1 MISRPS
7 AATLGTSPYLWG
19 MTDHINVP
27 SEIGD
32 LQRVLVHRPDK
43 GIARISPRHAG
54 ELLFDDIVH
63 LPKMQEE
70 HDIFTNVVAHFIGR
84 ENVLEIEDL
93 ILESLRAD
101 PKAREHFMGYI
112 ASFEE
117 LPAKFVEEL
126 NAMEDERL
134 TTVLVTGQDPETDF
148 IYFDPVPNLIFT
160 RDIAVVVNDHI
171 VITKAAKE
179 ARYRENLLS
188 RFIFWYHPSF
198 QHLKEQKRLINLN
211 DVDVFPPSRTGE
223 RISIEGGDMM
233 VLNNQYLLIGC
244 SERSTTHAFHSLKKV
259 LFERNVIDHVAMV
272 VIPRER
278 SYMHIDTIF
287 TQIDH
292 DYIVAYKPIVVDGL
306 SSYVEVFDKDG
317 CERYYSSISEFI
329 KQEISGKIE
338 FILSGQGISPYQERE
353 QWTDGCNL
361 VTMRPGV
368 ALTYDR
374 NPYTEKAFREAGF
387 SIVKAEE
394 FLKKADADPA
404 YAGQLKKTIIT
415 LPSNEL
421 SRARGGSHCM
431 TCPIL
436 RS

>member
-1 MISRPS
+1 MI
-7 AATLGTSPYLWG
+7 
-19 MTDHINVP
+19 DHVNVP
-27 SEIGD
+27 SEIGA
-32 LQRVLVHRPDK
+32 LQRVIVHRPDA
-43 GIARISPRHAG
+43 GIARISPRQAG

-70 HDIFTNVVAHFIGR
+70 HDIFTAVLAAFIGR
-84 ENVLEIEDL
+84 NNVLEVQDL
-93 ILESLRAD
+93 VLESLKAD

-117 LPAKFVEEL
+117 LPLKFVEEL
-126 NAMEDERL
+126 HAMDDELL
-134 TTVLVTGQDPETDF
+134 TQVLITGRDPVSDY

-211 DVDVFPPSRTGE
+211 DVDMFPPSRTGE

-233 VLNNQYLLIGC
+233 VLNDSYLLIGC
-244 SERSTTHAFHSLKKV
+244 SERSTTHAFHSLKDI

-287 TQIDH
+287 THMDADQ
-292 DYIVAYKPIVVDGL
+292 IVAYKPIVVDGL
-306 SSYVEVFDKDG
+306 SSYVEVYDRDG
-317 CERYYSSISEFI
+317 CVREYSSISEFI
-329 KQEISGKIE
+329 KQEINSKMK
-338 FILSGQGISPYQERE
+338 FILSGNGISPYQERE

-361 VTMRPGV
+361 VAIRPGV

-374 NPYTEKAFREAGF
+374 NPFTEEAFKNAGYKV
-387 SIVKAEE
+387 VKAED
-394 FLKKADADPA
+394 FLSMASADPN
-404 YAGQLKKTIIT
+404 YAATVEKTIIT

>member
-1 MISRPS
+1 M
-7 AATLGTSPYLWG
+7 A
-19 MTDHINVP
+19 DQVFVP
-27 SEIGD
+27 SEID
-32 LQRVLVHRPDK
+32 ALRRVIVHRPDA

-63 LPKMQEE
+63 LPRMQEE
-70 HDIFTNVVAHFIGR
+70 HDIFTSVLSQFIGR
-84 ENVLEIEDL
+84 ENVLEVQQL
-93 ILESLRAD
+93 VLESLRAD

-117 LPAKFVEEL
+117 LPAKYVEEL
-126 NAMEDERL
+126 NAMDDELL
-134 TTVLVTGQDPETDF
+134 THVLITGCDPNTDF

-160 RDIAVVVNDHI
+160 RDIAVVVNGHI

-211 DVDVFPPSRTGE
+211 DVDMFPASRSGE

-233 VLNNQYLLIGC
+233 VLNNKYLLIGC
-244 SERSTTHAFHSLKKV
+244 SERSTPHAFHSLKNI
-259 LFERNVIDHVAMV
+259 LFERNVVDHVAMV

-287 TQIDH
+287 THIDH
-292 DYIVAYKPIVVDGL
+292 DAIVAYKPIVVDGL

-317 CERYYSSISEFI
+317 CEREYSSISEFI
-329 KQEISGKIE
+329 RQEINGKMQ
-338 FILSGQGISPYQERE
+338 FILSGNGVSPYQERE

-361 VTMRPGV
+361 VAIRPGV

-374 NPYTEKAFREAGF
+374 NPFTEEAFRVAGYQ
-387 SIVKAEE
+387 VMRAED
-394 FLKKADADPA
+394 FLERAKSDPE
-404 YAGQLKKTIIT
+404 YAAKVEKTIIT

>member
-1 MISRPS
+1 MQDQI
-7 AATLGTSPYLWG
+7 
-19 MTDHINVP
+19 HVP
-27 SEIGD
+27 SEIGA
-32 LQRVLVHRPDK
+32 LQRVLVHRPDD

-70 HDIFTNVVAHFIGR
+70 HDIFTSVLAGFIGR
-84 ENVLEIEDL
+84 ENVLEVQDL

-117 LPAKFVEEL
+117 LPAQFVQEL
-126 NAMEDERL
+126 NAMDDELLSRVL
-134 TTVLVTGQDPETDF
+134 ITGHDPTTDS

-188 RFIFWYHPSF
+188 RFIFWYHPTF

-211 DVDVFPPSRTGE
+211 DVDMFPPSRTGE

-233 VLNNQYLLIGC
+233 ILNKDYLLIGC
-244 SERSTTHAFHSLKKV
+244 SERSTPHAFHSLRKI
-259 LFERNVIDHVAMV
+259 LFERQVIDHVAMV

-287 TQIDH
+287 THVDTNH
-292 DYIVAYKPIVVDGL
+292 VVAYKPIVLDGL
-306 SSYVEVFDKDG
+306 SSYVEVYDKDG
-317 CERYYSSISEFI
+317 TDRYYSSISEFLL
-329 KQEISGKIE
+329 KEINPDLQ
-338 FILSGQGISPYQERE
+338 FILSGQGVSPYQERE

-361 VTMRPGV
+361 VTIRPGV

-374 NPYTEKAFREAGF
+374 NPHTEKAFAAAGF
-387 SIVKAEE
+387 SILRAEE
-394 FLKKADADPA
+394 FLREAKANPA
-404 YAGQLKKTIIT
+404 FASALEKTIIT

-431 TCPIL
+431 TCPIR

>member
-1 MISRPS
+1 MQDQI
-7 AATLGTSPYLWG
+7 
-19 MTDHINVP
+19 HVP
-27 SEIGD
+27 SEIGA
-32 LQRVLVHRPDK
+32 LQRVLVHRPDD

-70 HDIFTNVVAHFIGR
+70 HDIFTSVLAGFIGR
-84 ENVLEIEDL
+84 ENVLEVQDL

-117 LPAKFVEEL
+117 LPAQFVQEL
-126 NAMEDERL
+126 NAMDDELLSR
-134 TTVLVTGQDPETDF
+134 VLITGHDPTMDS

-188 RFIFWYHPSF
+188 RFIFWYHPTF

-211 DVDVFPPSRTGE
+211 DVDMFPPSRTGE

-233 VLNNQYLLIGC
+233 ILNKDYLLIGC
-244 SERSTTHAFHSLKKV
+244 SERSTPHAFHSLRKI
-259 LFERNVIDHVAMV
+259 LFERQVIDHVAMV

-287 TQIDH
+287 THVDTNH
-292 DYIVAYKPIVVDGL
+292 VVAYKPIVLDGL
-306 SSYVEVFDKDG
+306 SSYVEVYDKDG
-317 CERYYSSISEFI
+317 TDRYYSSISEFLL
-329 KQEISGKIE
+329 KEINPDLQ
-338 FILSGQGISPYQERE
+338 FILSGQGVSPYQERE

-361 VTMRPGV
+361 VTIRPGV

-374 NPYTEKAFREAGF
+374 NPHTEKAFAAAGF
-387 SIVKAEE
+387 SILRAEE
-394 FLKKADADPA
+394 FLREAKANPA
-404 YAGQLKKTIIT
+404 FASALEKTIIT

-431 TCPIL
+431 TCPIR

>member
-1 MISRPS
+1 MI
-7 AATLGTSPYLWG
+7 
-19 MTDHINVP
+19 DHVNVP
-27 SEIGD
+27 SEIGA
-32 LQRVLVHRPDK
+32 LQRVIVHRPDA

-70 HDIFTNVVAHFIGR
+70 HDIFTSVLAHFIGR
-84 ENVLEIEDL
+84 ANVLEVQDL
-93 ILESLRAD
+93 VLESLKAD

-117 LPAKFVEEL
+117 LPAMYVEEL
-126 NAMEDERL
+126 NAMDDELL
-134 TTVLVTGQDPETDF
+134 TQVLITGRDPNTDY

-211 DVDVFPPSRTGE
+211 DVDMFPPSRDGE

-233 VLNNQYLLIGC
+233 VLNNKYLLIGC
-244 SERSTTHAFHSLKKV
+244 SERSTPHAFHSLKKI

-287 TQIDH
+287 THVDTDH
-292 DYIVAYKPIVVDGL
+292 IVAYKPIVVDGL

-317 CERYYSSISEFI
+317 CEREYSSISEFI
-329 KQEISGKIE
+329 KQEINSKMQFIHSGNGK
-338 FILSGQGISPYQERE
+338 SPYQERE

-361 VTMRPGV
+361 VTIRPGV

-374 NPYTEKAFREAGF
+374 NPFTEEAFKASGF
-387 SIVKAEE
+387 NVMRAEDFLLKAS
-394 FLKKADADPA
+394 ADPT
-404 YAGQLKKTIIT
+404 YAASVEKTIIT

>member
-1 MISRPS
+1 MI
-7 AATLGTSPYLWG
+7 
-19 MTDHINVP
+19 DHVHVP
-27 SEIGD
+27 SEIGA
-32 LQRVLVHRPDK
+32 LQRVLVHRPDA

-70 HDIFTNVVAHFIGR
+70 HDIFTSVLAHFIGR
-84 ENVLEIEDL
+84 DNVLEVRDL
-93 ILESLRAD
+93 VLQSLQAD

-117 LPAKFVEEL
+117 LPALFVEEL
-126 NAMEDERL
+126 NKMDDDIL
-134 TTVLVTGQDPETDF
+134 TTVLITGQDPVSGN
-148 IYFDPVPNLIFT
+148 IYFEPIPNLIFT
-160 RDIAVVVNDHI
+160 RDIAVVVNNHI

-211 DVDVFPPSRTGE
+211 DVDLFPPSRTGE

-233 VLNNQYLLIGC
+233 VLNNKYLLIGC
-244 SERSTTHAFHSLKKV
+244 SERSTTHAFHSLKQI

-272 VIPRER
+272 EIPRER
-278 SYMHIDTIF
+278 SYMHIDTVF
-287 TQIDH
+287 TQVDADH
-292 DYIVAYKPIVVDGL
+292 MVAYKPIVVDGM
-306 SSYVEVFDKDG
+306 SSYVEVYDKDG
-317 CERYYSSISEFI
+317 CVREYSSISEFI
-329 KQEISGKIE
+329 KQEINSKME
-338 FILSGQGISPYQERE
+338 FILSGNGISPYQERE

-361 VTMRPGV
+361 VAIRPGV

-374 NPYTEKAFREAGF
+374 NPFTEEAFIASGF
-387 SIVKAEE
+387 KVVRAED
-394 FLKKADADPA
+394 FLKQADADPG
-404 YAGQLKKTIIT
+404 YTSTVEKTIIT

>member
-1 MISRPS
+1 MI
-7 AATLGTSPYLWG
+7 
-19 MTDHINVP
+19 DHVYVP
-27 SEIGD
+27 SEIGA
-32 LQRVLVHRPDK
+32 LKRVIVHRPDA

-70 HDIFTNVVAHFIGR
+70 HDIFTSVLAHFIGR
-84 ENVLEIEDL
+84 ENVLEVQQL
-93 ILESLRAD
+93 VLESLKAD

-117 LPAKFVEEL
+117 LPVKYVEEL
-126 NAMEDERL
+126 NAMDDELL
-134 TTVLVTGQDPETDF
+134 TRVLITGRDPNTDY

-160 RDIAVVVNDHI
+160 RDIAVVVNDNI

-211 DVDVFPPSRTGE
+211 DVDLFPPSRTGE

-233 VLNNQYLLIGC
+233 VLNDRYLLIGC
-244 SERSTTHAFHSLKKV
+244 SERSTPHAFHSLKQI

-287 TQIDH
+287 THVDTDH
-292 DYIVAYKPIVVDGL
+292 IVAYKPIVVEGL

-317 CERYYSSISEFI
+317 CEREYPSISEFI
-329 KQEISGKIE
+329 KQEINSKMNFIHSGN
-338 FILSGQGISPYQERE
+338 GISPYQERE

-361 VTMRPGV
+361 VTIRPGV

-374 NPYTEKAFREAGF
+374 NPFTEEAFKAAGF
-387 SIVKAEE
+387 SVIKAED
-394 FLKKADADPA
+394 FLQKAAQDTTFASTVE
-404 YAGQLKKTIIT
+404 KTIIT

>member
-1 MISRPS
+1 MI
-7 AATLGTSPYLWG
+7 
-19 MTDHINVP
+19 DHVFVP
-27 SEIGD
+27 SEIGA
-32 LQRVLVHRPDK
+32 LQRVLVHRPDA

-70 HDIFTNVVAHFIGR
+70 HDIFTSILAHFIGR
-84 ENVLEIEDL
+84 ENVLEVHDL
-93 ILESLRAD
+93 VLESLRAD
-101 PKAREHFMGYI
+101 PNARSHFMGYI

-117 LPAKFVEEL
+117 LPAKYVEEL
-126 NAMEDERL
+126 NAMDDELL
-134 TTVLVTGQDPETDF
+134 TKVLITGQDPVSNN
-148 IYFDPVPNLIFT
+148 IYFEPVPNLIFT

-211 DVDVFPPSRTGE
+211 DVDMFPPSRSGE

-233 VLNNQYLLIGC
+233 VLNNKYLLIGC
-244 SERSTTHAFHSLKKV
+244 SERSTPHAFHSLKNI

-272 VIPRER
+272 EIPRER

-287 TQIDH
+287 THVDH
-292 DYIVAYKPIVVDGL
+292 DHIVAYKPIVVDGM
-306 SSYVEVFDKDG
+306 SSYVEVYDKDG
-317 CERYYSSISEFI
+317 CVREYSSISEFI
-329 KQEISGKIE
+329 KQEINSKME
-338 FILSGQGISPYQERE
+338 FILSGNGISPYQERE

-361 VTMRPGV
+361 VAIRPGV

-374 NPYTEKAFREAGF
+374 NPQTEEAFIAAGF
-387 SIVKAEE
+387 NILKGED
-394 FLKKADADPA
+394 FLKKAETDPSFA
-404 YAGQLKKTIIT
+404 SSVEKTIIT

>member
-1 MISRPS
+1 MI
-7 AATLGTSPYLWG
+7 
-19 MTDHINVP
+19 DHVHVP
-27 SEIGD
+27 SEIGA
-32 LQRVLVHRPDK
+32 LKRVIVHRPDL
-43 GIARISPRHAG
+43 GIARISPRQAG

-70 HDIFTNVVAHFIGR
+70 HDIFTSVLSYFVGK
-84 ENVLEIEDL
+84 ENVLEIKDL
-93 ILESLRAD
+93 VLECLKAD

-112 ASFEE
+112 ANFEE
-117 LPAKFVEEL
+117 LPVKYVEEL
-126 NAMEDERL
+126 NAMDDDL
-134 TTVLVTGQDPETDF
+134 LSQVLITGHDPVSDY
-148 IYFDPVPNLIFT
+148 IYFDPIPNLIFT

-179 ARYRENLLS
+179 ARFRENLLS
-188 RFIFWYHPSF
+188 RFVFWYHPFF
-198 QHLKEQKRLINLN
+198 QHLKEEKRLINLN
-211 DVDVFPPSRTGE
+211 DVETFPASRTGE

-233 VLNNQYLLIGC
+233 VLNDQYLLIGC
-244 SERSTTHAFHSLKKV
+244 SERTTTHAFHSLKKV
-259 LFERNVIDHVAMV
+259 LFDRGVIDHVAMV

-287 TQIDH
+287 THIDVNH
-292 DYIVAYKPIVVDGL
+292 TVAYKPIVVDGL
-306 SSYVEVFDKDG
+306 SSYVEVYDKDG
-317 CERYYSSISEFI
+317 KDRFYSSISEFI
-329 KQEISGKIE
+329 NKEVNSDMDY
-338 FILSGQGISPYQERE
+338 ILSGNGISPYQERE

-361 VTMRPGV
+361 LAIRPGV

-374 NPYTEKAFREAGF
+374 NPHTEQAFKAAGF
-387 SIVKAEE
+387 NVVRAEE
-394 FLKKADADPA
+394 FTRKAIADPA
-404 YAGQLKKTIIT
+404 YAATVEKTIIT

>member
-1 MISRPS
+1 MI
-7 AATLGTSPYLWG
+7 
-19 MTDHINVP
+19 DHVHVP
-27 SEIGD
+27 SEIGA
-32 LQRVLVHRPDK
+32 LQRVIVHRPDF
-43 GIARISPRHAG
+43 GIARISPRQAG

-70 HDIFTNVVAHFIGR
+70 HDIFTNVLSQFIGR
-84 ENVLEIEDL
+84 ENVLEVNDL
-93 ILESLRAD
+93 ILECLKAD

-112 ASFEE
+112 ANFEE
-117 LPAKFVEEL
+117 LPKQYVDEL
-126 NAMEDERL
+126 NAMDDDL
-134 TTVLVTGQDPETDF
+134 LSQVLITGHDPATDF
-148 IYFDPVPNLIFT
+148 IYFDPIPNLIFT

-171 VITKAAKE
+171 IITKAAKE

-188 RFIFWYHPSF
+188 RFIFWYHPRF
-198 QHLKEQKRLINLN
+198 QHLKEEKRLINLN
-211 DVDVFPPSRTGE
+211 DVDMFPSSRTGE

-233 VLNNQYLLIGC
+233 VLNDKYLLIGC
-244 SERSTTHAFHSLKKV
+244 SERSTPHAFHSLKKI
-259 LFERNVIDHVAMV
+259 LFERNVIEHVAMV

-287 TQIDH
+287 THIDTNH
-292 DYIVAYKPIVVDGL
+292 IVAYKPIVIEGL
-306 SSYVEVFDKDG
+306 SSYVEVHDRDG
-317 CERYYSSISEFI
+317 SEREYPSISEFI
-329 KQEISGKIE
+329 KKEVNDKME
-338 FILSGQGISPYQERE
+338 FILSGSGISPYQERE

-361 VTMRPGV
+361 VAIRPGV

-374 NPYTEKAFREAGF
+374 NPYTEMAFKTAGF
-387 SIVKAEE
+387 TVIKAED
-394 FLKKADADPA
+394 FLQHATANPL
-404 YAGQLKKTIIT
+404 YAATVEKTIIT

>member
-1 MISRPS
+1 MV
-7 AATLGTSPYLWG
+7 
-19 MTDHINVP
+19 DHVHVP
-27 SEIGD
+27 SEISE
-32 LQRVLVHRPDK
+32 LKRVLVHRPDE
-43 GIARISPRHAG
+43 GIGRISPRHAG

-70 HDIFTNVVAHFIGR
+70 HDIFTGILSRFIGR
-84 ENVLEIEDL
+84 ENVLEVQEM
-93 ILESLRAD
+93 ILQSLQAD

-126 NAMEDERL
+126 NAMDDELLSR
-134 TTVLVTGQDPETDF
+134 VLITGHDPVSDS

-188 RFIFWYHPSF
+188 RFIFWYHPTF

-211 DVDVFPPSRTGE
+211 DVDLFPPSRTGE

-233 VLNNQYLLIGC
+233 MINDKYLLIGC
-244 SERSTTHAFHSLKKV
+244 SERSTTHAFHSLRKV
-259 LFERNVIDHVAMV
+259 LFERNVIEHVAMV

-287 TQIDH
+287 THIDTDH
-292 DYIVAYKPIVVDGL
+292 VVAYKPIVVDGL
-306 SSYVEVFDKDG
+306 SSYVEVYDKNGDD
-317 CERYYSSISEFI
+317 RFYSSIYEFI
-329 KQEISGKIE
+329 RKEINPNME
-338 FILSGQGISPYQERE
+338 MILSGNGASPYQERE

-361 VTMRPGV
+361 VTIRPGV

-374 NPYTEKAFREAGF
+374 NPHTEIAFQSAGYQ
-387 SIVKAEE
+387 I
-394 FLKKADADPA
+394 LKADAFLAACDANPA
-404 YAGQLKKTIIT
+404 FASSLQKTIIT

-436 RS
+436 RA

>member
-1 MISRPS
+1 MI
-7 AATLGTSPYLWG
+7 
-19 MTDHINVP
+19 DHVHVP
-27 SEIGD
+27 SEIGA
-32 LQRVLVHRPDK
+32 LQKVIVHRPDF
-43 GIARISPRHAG
+43 GIARISPRQAG

-70 HDIFTNVVAHFIGR
+70 HDIFTNVLAHFIGR
-84 ENVLEIEDL
+84 ENVLEIKDL
-93 ILESLRAD
+93 ILECLKAD

-112 ASFEE
+112 ANFEE
-117 LPAKFVEEL
+117 LPKQYVDEL
-126 NAMEDERL
+126 NAMDDELL
-134 TTVLVTGQDPETDF
+134 TQVLITGHDPTTNY
-148 IYFDPVPNLIFT
+148 IYFDPIPNLIFT

-188 RFIFWYHPSF
+188 RFIFWYHPRF
-198 QHLKEQKRLINLN
+198 QHLKEEKRLINLN
-211 DVDVFPPSRTGE
+211 DVDMFPSSRTGE

-233 VLNNQYLLIGC
+233 VLNEKYLLIGC
-244 SERSTTHAFHSLKKV
+244 SERSTPHAFHSLKKI
-259 LFERNVIDHVAMV
+259 LFERNVIEHVAMV
-272 VIPRER
+272 VIPSER

-287 TQIDH
+287 THIDTNH
-292 DYIVAYKPIVVDGL
+292 IVAFKPIVIEGL
-306 SSYVEVFDKDG
+306 SSYVEVHDRDG
-317 CERYYSSISEFI
+317 SEREYPSISEFI
-329 KQEISGKIE
+329 KKEVNDKME
-338 FILSGQGISPYQERE
+338 FILSGSGISPYQERE

-361 VTMRPGV
+361 VTIRPGV

-374 NPYTEKAFREAGF
+374 NPYTEMAFKTAGF
-387 SIVKAEE
+387 NVIKAED
-394 FLKKADADPA
+394 FLQHATANPL
-404 YAGQLKKTIIT
+404 YAATVEKTIIT